1 MKNKIA
7 KLVVCMLLLGT
18 FSVVALDTVSA
29 DQDGPYTYTVSNGE
43 ATITD
48 YSCTAGALSIPSTL
62 GGYPTVAIGHH
73 AFYSCTSMTS
83 VIIPDSVITI
93 GESAFSYCSSLASV
107 TIGNNVN
114 TIGDTAF
121 SYCPLTSVTFGD
133 HVVTIGDT
141 AFASCTSLAS
151 LTIPD
156 SVTTIG
162 AKAFQSC
169 TSLSS
174 VILGDSVATIGESAF
189 YHCSSLKSVTLPN
202 SVNIIGESAFS
213 YCSSLASVTIGTSVK
228 TIGYSAFSNCPLTNV
243 TIPNNV
249 TTIDGYAFYSCA
261 PLTTVTIGTKVKTIG
276 IYAFASCSAL
286 TSIKFLGL
294 VAPTSVGLNWIK
306 GTPAEIRGHAY
317 EASNFPDPEEIG
329 LDFHGLKMGTVLQVE
344 NKLPHAEFT
353 WLPSNLTFNQTITF
367 DASASNDPDGSLVL
381 YEWDWGN
388 DGVYEE
394 SHTTPTTTHSWTQAG
409 NYTVT
414 VRVTDTRNGI
424 ATKTRTISL
433 IDSNDDDDRDTKGT
447 PGFEL
452 VFVICAITVAV
463 FFLRKKQRT

>member
-1 MKNKIA
+1 
-7 KLVVCMLLLGT
+7 
-18 FSVVALDTVSA
+18 
-29 DQDGPYTYTVSNGE
+29 
-43 ATITD
+43 
-48 YSCTAGALSIPSTL
+48 
-62 GGYPTVAIGHH
+62 
-73 AFYSCTSMTS
+73 
-83 VIIPDSVITI
+83 
-93 GESAFSYCSSLASV
+93 V
-107 TIGNNVN
+107 TI
-114 TIGDTAF
+114 
-121 SYCPLTSVTFGD
+121 GD
-133 HVVTIGDT
+133 HVVTIGDN

-162 AKAFQSC
+162 AKTFQSC

-174 VILGDSVATIGESAF
+174 VILGDSVATVGESAF

-202 SVNIIGESAFS
+202 SVNMIGDSAFSYCSSLASVTIGTSVTSIGANAFSYCPLATVTIPNSVITIGDSAFS

-249 TTIDGYAFYSCA
+249 TTIDGYAFYSCSS
-261 PLTTVTIGTKVKTIG
+261 LTTVTIGAKVKTIG
-276 IYAFASCSAL
+276 IYAFASCSSL
-286 TSIKFLGL
+286 TSISFRGL

-317 EASNFPDPEEIG
+317 ATSNFPTQDQIG
-329 LDFHGLKMGTVLQVE
+329 VDFHGLKMGTVLQVE
-344 NKLPHAEFT
+344 NKLPHADFS
-353 WLPSNLTFNQTITF
+353 WSPSNLTYNQTITF

-394 SHTTPTTTHSWTQAG
+394 SHTTPTATHSWAQAG
-409 NYTVT
+409 NYSVT
-414 VRVTDTRNGI
+414 VRVTDTRNGT
-424 ATKTRTISL
+424 ATKTSTISL
-433 IDSNDDDDRDTKGT
+433 IDYNDDDGDTKGT

-452 VFVICAITVAV
+452 VFVLCAITLAV
-463 FFLRKKQRT
+463 LSWRKKQRV